1 MDGAMAMVQL
11 SLSRGWDFDIERG
24 PDWLFVRPH
33 RYDGT
38 CDQEQS
44 LADQVWTLLEQNM
57 THRLVLELDDIETV
71 TSGLVGQLLRLQK
84 RIHAREGLLRICGL
98 SAANAEMLEQYGLAG
113 QNPRASCR
121 EDAVMGEARP
131 KQPR

>member
-11 SLSRGWDFDIERG
+11 SLSRGWDLDIERG

-33 RYDGT
+33 RCDGT
-38 CDQEQS
+38 CDHAGA
-44 LADQVWTLLEQNM
+44 LGDQVWAVLEQNR
-57 THRLVLELDDIETV
+57 THRLVLELDDIDCV

-98 SAANAEMLEQYGLAG
+98 SAANAEVLEQCGLAG
-113 QNPRASCR
+113 QIPQASSR
-121 EDAVMGEARP
+121 EDAVMGSARP